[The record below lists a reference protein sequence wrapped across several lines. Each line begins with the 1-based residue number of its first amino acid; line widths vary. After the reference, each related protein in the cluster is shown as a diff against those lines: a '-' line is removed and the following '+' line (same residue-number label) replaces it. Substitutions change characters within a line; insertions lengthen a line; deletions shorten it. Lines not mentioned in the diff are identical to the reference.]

1 MVGESTH
8 LPQVLPQNQ
17 IVINVRL
24 EKLQTRQQTQILLC
38 VSLAYRTRMPMSL
51 AVLHVDRVVTLERR
65 SLALHCVANAMR
77 GSTC

>member
-1 MVGESTH
+1 M
-8 LPQVLPQNQ
+8 LPQNQ

-38 VSLAYRTRMPMSL
+38 VSLAYGTRMPMSL
-51 AVLHVDRVVTLERR
+51 AVFHVDRVVTLERR